1 MRAACLRHR
10 RRAYLGYAP
19 FTHNLWPSSWSLPR
33 VIVPLGRYLLLEA
46 TAPGLLPSLPT
57 TRVNFWTSCATYIYH
72 ATTCNKECNETVCFL
87 EPPVCGTSTRAP
99 HRMVTA
105 TGCRRHAP
113 DSVSSFKP
121 IFVCYSTFS
130 FLLWFST
137 CSYFFNFLIKISIPQ
152 EVGYCTKSHEL
163 FFFIFHYYKNNQ
175 RIVFRKK
182 ERKTTK
188 QWHRER
194 EENADKEKQ
203 RQTVRD
209 REMCSNSI
217 I

>member
-57 TRVNFWTSCATYIYH
+57 ARVNFQTSCATYIYH

-137 CSYFFNFLIKISIPQ
+137 CSYIFISFLIKF
-152 EVGYCTKSHEL
+152 L
-163 FFFIFHYYKNNQ
+163 FHRKLVIVPNHMNYFFLSFI
-175 RIVFRKK
+175 II
-182 ERKTTK
+182 KTI
-188 QWHRER
+188 RE
-194 EENADKEKQ
+194 
-203 RQTVRD
+203 
-209 REMCSNSI
+209 
-217 I
+217 